1 MLREIENHFSEVE
14 QKVIR
19 LKSDYQ
25 KLKDDYS
32 ALLDSYNETKRKLDA
47 EKKAHQ
53 ELLEKYKEI
62 KLVSAIS
69 GNPNHNRLMKNHI
82 NRLIKEIDACIA
94 QLQNRGL

>member
-19 LKSDYQ
+19 LRSDYQ

-32 ALLDSYNETKRKLDA
+32 ALLDSHNETKRKLDA

-82 NRLIKEIDACIA
+82 NRLIKEIDVCIA
-94 QLQNRGL
+94 QLQNKGL

>member
-1 MLREIENHFSEVE
+1 MLKEIENHFSEVE
-14 QKVIR
+14 QKIIH
-19 LKSDYQ
+19 LKNDYQ

-32 ALLDSYNETKRKLDA
+32 VLLESYNETKMKLDT

-94 QLQNRGL
+94 QLQNKGL